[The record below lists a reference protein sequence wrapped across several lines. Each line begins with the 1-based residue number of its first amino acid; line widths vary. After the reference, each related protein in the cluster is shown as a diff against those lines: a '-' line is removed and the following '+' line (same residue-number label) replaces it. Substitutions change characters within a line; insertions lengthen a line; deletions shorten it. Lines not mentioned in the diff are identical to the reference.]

1 MRLSQC
7 GYQHCIG
14 RCVTKYGG
22 SAYSEGNS
30 YYCAKGCAGMA
41 GYQIVN
47 ANLLCD
53 VPENDRYSWCL
64 SRCDGGDISTNSNQ
78 RGYCK
83 FGCEFWNQAG
93 FSFFNQIQFPLAYNF
108 PQDDDTG
115 VVDRSF
121 TQDAFMGGSSATLT
135 NRKFSLV
142 DPETNM
148 ALSVTDCAL
157 PLVRKVKLQHDSTDT
172 NILNIGEVEV
182 YDQSNTNQALGKAA
196 SQSSNYGDYRSGN
209 FPASNAVDGNPN
221 TFSHTW
227 VDHGKLSF
235 YEYYNII
242 SS

>member
-1 MRLSQC
+1 MLRNPNVE
-7 GYQHCIG
+7 I
-14 RCVTKYGG
+14 
-22 SAYSEGNS
+22 
-30 YYCAKGCAGMA
+30 
-41 GYQIVN
+41 
-47 ANLLCD
+47 
-53 VPENDRYSWCL
+53 
-64 SRCDGGDISTNSNQ
+64 DISDFNVGS
-78 RGYCK
+78 
-83 FGCEFWNQAG
+83 
-93 FSFFNQIQFPLAYNF
+93 SFFDQIQFPLAYNF
-108 PQDDDTG
+108 PQDDETG

-121 TQDAFMGGSSATLT
+121 TQDAFNGGSPAKLA

-221 TFSHTW
+221 TFSHTQNNPGPT
-227 VDHGKLSF
+227 GKLMLVFCVSF
-235 YEYYNII
+235 QSALFDFTCLSHLKERGGWWTCKWIFLFPRW
-242 SS
+242 